1 MFKTLLLLLLVVG
14 CSSNEL
20 KHSENPEIIFNEG
33 KRLLDNGSYLESKE
47 FFDEVR
53 HRFPQSRFAALAE
66 LRSADI
72 DFQQDNFTEAAAAYG
87 VFLDLYPTHPEA
99 AYALYQRALS
109 FFNDTPEK
117 VARDQSTARSSES
130 SADQLMKRYPG
141 SEYAAKAR
149 DLYER
154 SRLKLAEKE
163 AYVARFYE
171 KRDAKLAAFR
181 RWEGL
186 KKSFGDLPTFTGRED
201 AKNLYAE
208 AERRSS
214 ELAKELESVES
225 SKQ

>member
-1 MFKTLLLLLLVVG
+1 MLKKLLPLLLVLG

-20 KHSENPEIIFNEG
+20 KHSENPEVIFNEG

-87 VFLDLYPTHPEA
+87 VFLDLYPTHAEA

-109 FFNDTPEK
+109 YFNDTPEK
-117 VARDQSTARSSES
+117 VARDQSTARSAES

-141 SEYAAKAR
+141 SEYAVKAR

-154 SRLKLAEKE
+154 SRLKQAEKE

-171 KRDAKLAAFR
+171 RRDAKLAAFR

-186 KKSFGDLPTFTGRED
+186 KKTFSDLPTFAGRED

-214 ELAKELESVES
+214 ELAKEIEGAESA
-225 SKQ
+225 KQ